1 MEARRPDSETTPS
14 VSVWPALIRAPAG
27 RRAQAKELA
36 VLALLYLLQTV
47 NAEMLRRAAGSL
59 DRQLTGTASG
69 RLVADWA
76 LIQAD
81 HIHPVAMLVCGV
93 WLAALALAL
102 GRGRRPPR
110 WTFDGLGVW
119 FSLRLLAEYLTIN
132 GLIFEGSK
140 VEPGVLL
147 GQIVL
152 YLPYF
157 VITWGWIFHRL
168 DLVNQDQ
175 PGRIVVLSDADPT
188 RTNSAFDYYHASIS
202 TLLNKGKP
210 TIAGVSRTGRL
221 LVLLYLAM
229 VLGLYALTFARIL
242 QLTRSLI

>member
-1 MEARRPDSETTPS
+1 MNASASRRS
-14 VSVWPALIRAPAG
+14 
-27 RRAQAKELA
+27 QAKELA

-47 NAEMLRRAAGSL
+47 NAEMLRRASGAL
-59 DRQLTGTASG
+59 DNRLAGTAGG
-69 RLVADWA
+69 RIVANWA

-81 HIHPVAMLVCGV
+81 HVHPLAMVVCGL
-93 WLAALALAL
+93 WLGGMAVAL
-102 GRGRRPPR
+102 GRGRRLPR
-110 WTFDGLGVW
+110 WSFDGLGLW

-132 GLIFEGSK
+132 GMIFEGSK

-168 DLVNQDQ
+168 DLVNQDK
-175 PGRIVVLSDADPT
+175 PGRIVLLSETDQT
-188 RTNSAFDYYHASIS
+188 RGISAFDYYHASIS

-210 TIAGVSRTGRL
+210 TIVGVSRTGRL
-221 LVLLYLAM
+221 LVLLYLGM

-242 QLTRSLI
+242 QLTRALI

>member
-1 MEARRPDSETTPS
+1 M
-14 VSVWPALIRAPAG
+14 
-27 RRAQAKELA
+27 
-36 VLALLYLLQTV
+36 LALLYLLQTV

-69 RLVADWA
+69 RIVADWA

-168 DLVNQDQ
+168 DLVNQEQ
-175 PGRIVVLSDADPT
+175 AGRTVVLSDADPT
-188 RTNSAFDYYHASIS
+188 RTISAFDYYHASIS

-210 TIAGVSRTGRL
+210 TIVGVSRTGRL
-221 LVLLYLAM
+221 LVLLYLGM

-242 QLTRSLI
+242 QLTRALT

>member
-1 MEARRPDSETTPS
+1 MALPPS
-14 VSVWPALIRAPAG
+14 V
-27 RRAQAKELA
+27 RRARFKELA
-36 VLALLYLLQTV
+36 ALGVLYLLQTI
-47 NAEMLRRAAGSL
+47 NAEMLRRAAGTL
-59 DRQLTGTASG
+59 DRHLTGTASG
-69 RLVADWA
+69 RIVADWA
-76 LIQAD
+76 LLQAD
-81 HIHPVAMLVCGV
+81 HVHPLAMLACGV
-93 WLAALALAL
+93 WLTGLLL
-102 GRGRRPPR
+102 TLLRGNDPPR
-110 WTFDGLGVW
+110 WGFDGLGVW

-157 VITWGWIFHRL
+157 VVTWGWIFHRL
-168 DLVNQDQ
+168 DLVNQEQ

-188 RTNSAFDYYHASIS
+188 RGISAFDYYHASIN

-210 TIAGVSRTGRL
+210 TIVGVSRSGRL
-221 LVLLYLAM
+221 LVLLYLGM

-242 QLTRSLI
+242 QLTRALV

>member
-1 MEARRPDSETTPS
+1 
-14 VSVWPALIRAPAG
+14 LIRAPAG

-81 HIHPVAMLVCGV
+81 HVHPVAMLVCGI

-110 WTFDGLGVW
+110 WTLDGLGVW

-175 PGRIVVLSDADPT
+175 PGRIVVLSDADQA
-188 RTNSAFDYYHASIS
+188 RGISAFDYYHASIS

>member
-1 MEARRPDSETTPS
+1 MEARRPDSGTIPS
-14 VSVWPALIRAPAG
+14 VSVWPALISAPAG

-69 RLVADWA
+69 RIVADWA

-175 PGRIVVLSDADPT
+175 PGRIVMLSDADQA
-188 RTNSAFDYYHASIS
+188 RGISAFDYYHASIS